1 MSAIWTLLFPHGHVT
16 LVASASVLLIQ
27 CSGEAVE
34 RGPFA
39 PTRVAAVAASGVNL
53 DAATSREAFEFRLS
67 LENMYREQLHRPLT
81 SSFVDIEGGV
91 VWLREY
97 LRYRVHGC
105 AHEVA
110 VARVMDQVDGGAAA
124 PVCGPAGDHFPP
136 QDESL
141 HFMQRL
147 ETKYQGELRR
157 RPGATHVDL
166 VGRVVWMQEYIRY
179 RVNGCA
185 HATALA
191 RVMTQIDGGAAG
203 GICAAAPEGVVNF
216 PPRNDI
222 FDARRALETKY
233 QQMGRG
239 QSLTA
244 VDAEGSSIWIT
255 EYLRY
260 RTNAC
265 LHADAQS
272 KVFSQID
279 GGPVPPT
286 CVAACSYVLNPAGLN
301 SSWTSSTQGF
311 EVRPASAASI
321 QCPWTAT
328 STVPWLTFA
337 STLSPGTGYTAF
349 TYNIAQNNGGA
360 RTGYINFAW
369 QGGSVRY
376 QVNQDEI
383 PFASSFT
390 MVDPFRSSSP
400 TTECH
405 FRSAATPC
413 NITATTNLPGGGA
426 YTYNWTATY
435 LYGTQKTVVLN
446 GTSNVFTITDGCG
459 GTGAASDGPATD
471 LSVSVTITDSLGN
484 SVVLRSGEGNQPPL
498 VVRLFSC

>member
-1 MSAIWTLLFPHGHVT
+1 MFPSANLGRRESFHMRYLTGLVILIAAGMACSRNNDRVVATLPTSPTAAAAETTMAYVGGVSGPMDVLFPGRNE
-16 LVASASVLLIQ
+16 SFQ
-27 CSGEAVE
+27 
-34 RGPFA
+34 
-39 PTRVAAVAASGVNL
+39 
-53 DAATSREAFEFRLS
+53 FR
-67 LENMYREQLHRPLT
+67 N
-81 SSFVDIEGGV
+81 D
-91 VWLREY
+91 
-97 LRYRVHGC
+97 
-105 AHEVA
+105 
-110 VARVMDQVDGGAAA
+110 
-124 PVCGPAGDHFPP
+124 
-136 QDESL
+136 
-141 HFMQRL
+141 L
-147 ETKYQGELRR
+147 ETKYLTSLGRTPSGTFVDREGE
-157 RPGATHVDL
+157 
-166 VGRVVWMQEYIRY
+166 VVWMQEYIRY
-179 RVNGCA
+179 RVNGCD

-203 GICAAAPEGVVNF
+203 GICAAAPDGVVHF

-265 LHADAQS
+265 LHADAQA

-311 EVRPASAASI
+311 EVRPASANSI
-321 QCPWTAT
+321 QCQWTAT

-349 TYNIAQNNGGA
+349 TYNIAQNNGAG
-360 RTGYINFAW
+360 RTGFIDFAW
-369 QGGSVRY
+369 QGGGARY
-376 QVNQDEI
+376 QVNQEEI

-390 MVDPFRSSSP
+390 MVDPFRSPSP

-446 GTSNVFTITDGCG
+446 GTSNVFTITDACG
-459 GTGAASDGPATD
+459 GAGATTDGPATA

-484 SVVLRSGEGNQPPL
+484 SIVLRSGEGNQPPL